1 LLRFRFAEPLSH
13 IGYWGASIPE
23 IDKKAFNAV
32 DMGEANTQLD
42 DLMDIVEVVSSTI
55 DFERLY
61 FPNRTQRT
69 ANRSAIGSTEP
80 RPFMVRGSCLPPM
93 PIEDRDQAS
102 LVTHALAKDT
112 LSRIRDENTEQV
124 AFRKGLVKLGRIC
137 GYEIIDGV
145 MDTEY
150 VTVQTPLTETT
161 GERVKGLDDVV
172 IINVLRAATP
182 FVEGLLKAF
191 PRAKQGV
198 ISAGRD
204 EEAGMDETGAFP
216 ISIDYQ
222 KLPEITKSDTVV
234 VADPMLAT
242 GSTMCTVLEHVLDEA
257 EATPENLFVLSAV
270 SAPEGLLRVGEEY
283 PEADLLTVSIDDKL
297 DEEGFIVPGLG
308 DAGDRAFRTK

>member
-1 LLRFRFAEPLSH
+1 
-13 IGYWGASIPE
+13 
-23 IDKKAFNAV
+23 
-32 DMGEANTQLD
+32 MT
-42 DLMDIVEVVSSTI
+42 
-55 DFERLY
+55 
-61 FPNRTQRT
+61 
-69 ANRSAIGSTEP
+69 
-80 RPFMVRGSCLPPM
+80 
-93 PIEDRDQAS
+93 IEDRDEAY

-112 LSRIRDENTEQV
+112 LSKIRDVETEQV

-137 GYEIIDGV
+137 GYEIIDGA

-150 VTVQTPLTETT
+150 VAIETPLAETT

-204 EEAGMDETGAFP
+204 EEAGMNEDGEFP
-216 ISIDYQ
+216 ITVDYV
-222 KLPEITKSDTVV
+222 KLPEIKDTDTVI

-242 GSTMCTVLEHVLDEA
+242 GSTMSAVLDYVLEDA
-257 EATPENLFVLSAV
+257 DPENLFVLSAV
-270 SAPEGLLRVGEEY
+270 SAPDGLLRVGEAV
-283 PEADLLTVSIDDKL
+283 PEADLLTVAIDDHL
-297 DEEGFIVPGLG
+297 DENGFIVPGLG